1 MKWLIG
7 VLISLGSSAAAHDLD
22 LSLPPIDHTSVYTIP
37 EPDPILPQ
45 FEFQEPIAHQRVV
58 FYTLMALDVY
68 STHRALKYD
77 CIVEANPL
85 LGKQP
90 KLYSL
95 ILIKALPTYTELV
108 TQPKAREYRTAN
120 FIQGVVVINNF
131 DLLYGARKRCG
142 KR

>member
-7 VLISLGSSAAAHDLD
+7 VLISLGASASAHDLD
-22 LSLPPIDHTSVYTIP
+22 LSLPPIDHATVYTIP
-37 EPDPILPQ
+37 EPEPILPQ
-45 FEFQEPIAHQRVV
+45 FKFQEPVEYQRTL

-68 STHRALKYD
+68 STHTALKYN

-95 ILIKALPTYTELV
+95 ILIKVLPTYTDLV
-108 TQPKAREYRTAN
+108 TQPTADEYRTAN
-120 FIQGVVVINNF
+120 FIQGVVVANNF
-131 DLLYGARKRCG
+131 DLLRRARGTCSKR
-142 KR
+142 